1 MPSNR
6 PRRPQQEDKP
16 VPKPTKGRLNNIELA
31 AIGLIGFAVLLY
43 AFSKCGEEPTSDSTA
58 EQPIVTEQVMD
69 SSVMAVDSNRTNSS
83 SFSAEANNRIT
94 VAVTANSD
102 SLRQPR
108 KLYILADSLRLR
120 QSPELSGAVLAYLS
134 YGEEV
139 LDMGESTALQKLRVS
154 VDEIRQAPWVKVK
167 TNKGKIGW
175 AFGAYMQFYPV
186 PRSTTNTPNNQ

>member
-16 VPKPTKGRLNNIELA
+16 VPKPTKGRLNNIELT
-31 AIGLIGFAVLLY
+31 AIGLIGFAILLY
-43 AFSKCGEEPTSDSTA
+43 AFSKCGEEPTPDSTA

-69 SSVMAVDSNRTNSS
+69 SSVVAIDSNQTNGS
-83 SFSAEANNRIT
+83 SFSAAGNNST
-94 VAVTANSD
+94 PVTTAVTANSD

-120 QSPELSGAVLAYLS
+120 QSPELSGAVLAYLG

-167 TNKGKIGW
+167 TKKGKIGW

-186 PRSTTNTPNNQ
+186 PRSTANNQ

>member
-16 VPKPTKGRLNNIELA
+16 VPKTTKGRLNNIELT
-31 AIGLIGFAVLLY
+31 AIGLIGFAILLY
-43 AFSKCGEEPTSDSTA
+43 AFSKCGEEPTSNPSD
-58 EQPIVTEQVMD
+58 QPIVTEQVLD
-69 SSVMAVDSNRTNSS
+69 SSVMAIDSNRANSS
-83 SFSAEANNRIT
+83 SFSAAGNSNVPT
-94 VAVTANSD
+94 PVTANPD

-120 QSPELSGAVLAYLS
+120 QSPELTGAVLAYLS

-139 LDMGESTALQKLRVS
+139 LDMGEATALQKLRVS

-167 TNKGKIGW
+167 TKTGKIGW

-186 PRSTTNTPNNQ
+186 PRTTPETPTNQ